1 MALRQAT
8 PEEKEI
14 AAQMEAALATE
25 TVAEEVPGP
34 GPAPLELNPDD
45 LEPVKRKPGRPVGGG
60 AKKTEELLHQT
71 IETGEVPA
79 KRGRK
84 PTAKET
90 KSHIDPGK
98 LGNQL
103 VGIHQL
109 AAMFTNTP
117 ELQLTDAGGRALGEA
132 IVNVCNEYDLNI
144 SGKTGA
150 MMQLLATSAM
160 IYAPMFM
167 AIRFR
172 YAQEELARA
181 QANPTPYDQT
191 HYNASGYPN
200 PVPEN

>member
-1 MALRQAT
+1 MARQAT

-14 AAQMEAALATE
+14 AAQMESALAAEPVVEE
-25 TVAEEVPGP
+25 TP

-45 LEPVKRKPGRPVGGG
+45 AEPVRKKPGRPAGGG

-71 IETGEVPA
+71 IEGEGAPA

-84 PTAKET
+84 PSIKDAP
-90 KSHIDPGK
+90 KSNIDPGK

-117 ELQLTDAGGRALGEA
+117 ELQLTDQAGRALGEA

-167 AIRFR
+167 AVRFR
-172 YAQEELARA
+172 YAQEALARA
-181 QANPTPYDQT
+181 NDDQT
-191 HYNASGYPN
+191 RYNANGFPN
-200 PVPEN
+200 PVPAN

>member
-1 MALRQAT
+1 MPRQAT

-14 AAQMEAALATE
+14 AATMEAVLA
-25 TVAEEVPGP
+25 AEPVVEEQP

-45 LEPVKRKPGRPVGGG
+45 LEPVKRKPGRPAGGG

-71 IETGEVPA
+71 IEGDSVSGKP
-79 KRGRK
+79 GRK
-84 PTAKET
+84 PRAKVEDKRT
-90 KSHIDPGK
+90 NIDPGK
-98 LGNQL
+98 LGSQL

-117 ELQLTDAGGRALGEA
+117 ELQLTDQAGRALGEA

-144 SGKTGA
+144 SGKTGS
-150 MMQLLATSAM
+150 MLQLLATSCM

-172 YAQEELARA
+172 YAQEELARG
-181 QANPTPYDQT
+181 QADQT
-191 HYNASGYPN
+191 QYNAAGYPN
-200 PVPEN
+200 VPAN